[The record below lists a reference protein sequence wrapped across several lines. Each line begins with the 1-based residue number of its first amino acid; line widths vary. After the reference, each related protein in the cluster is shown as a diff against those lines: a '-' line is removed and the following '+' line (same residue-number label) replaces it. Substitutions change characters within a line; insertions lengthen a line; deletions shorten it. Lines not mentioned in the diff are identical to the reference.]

1 MTFEST
7 LLGIFSFI
15 PSKELIVVLIA
26 MLPVAELRLSIPIA
40 IMREP
45 YGFGLDPFTA
55 FYLSVIGNMIP
66 VVPLLLFL
74 EPVSNF
80 LRRWRIWD
88 IFFTWLFERTH
99 RKHNAK
105 FEKYGSIGLAV
116 FVGVPLPVT
125 GAWTG
130 CAAAFVFGFKFKNSF
145 FAILAGVIIAGSIM
159 TTLTVMGIRIF
170 I

>member
-1 MTFEST
+1 MTLEST
-7 LLGIFSFI
+7 LLGTLGFI
-15 PSKELIVVLIA
+15 PSKELIIVLIA

-40 IMREP
+40 I
-45 YGFGLDPFTA
+45 YAFNLDPFSA

-66 VVPLLLFL
+66 VIPLLLFL

-80 LRRWRIWD
+80 LRRWKICD

-99 RKHNAK
+99 RKHSAN
-105 FEKYGSIGLAV
+105 FEKYGSIGLAI
-116 FVGVPLPVT
+116 FVGIPLPAT

-130 CAAAFVFGFKFKNSF
+130 CAAAFIFGFKFKNAF
-145 FAILAGVIIAGSIM
+145 LAILAGVIIAGTIM
-159 TTLTVMGIRIF
+159 TILTVMGIKIF

>member
-1 MTFEST
+1 MTLETALINFFGS
-7 LLGIFSFI
+7 I
-15 PSKELIVVLIA
+15 PREIA
-26 MLPVAELRLSIPIA
+26 VIIIAALPVAELRLSIPVA
-40 IMREP
+40 IMKEP

-74 EPVSNF
+74 EPVSNY
-80 LRRWRIWD
+80 LRRWKIGD

-99 RKHNAK
+99 RKHNEK
-105 FEKYGSIGLAV
+105 FEKYGSIGLAI

-130 CAAAFVFGFKFKNSF
+130 CAAAFVFGFKFKNAF
-145 FAILAGVIIAGSIM
+145 LAILAGVIIAGSIM
-159 TTLTVMGIRIF
+159 TTLTVMGIKIF